1 MNIRVPGKLRLT
13 TRRDAEAS
21 KLSGEWT
28 SRCNGVDWG
37 GRQIRLLKVKT
48 GCRAQDL
55 FPAKSLGAGRQEKL
69 RVEVACLTVPQTDTG
84 RRGEKP
90 KVLE

>member
-21 KLSGEWT
+21 KLSGERK

-37 GRQIRLLKVKT
+37 GRQIRLLIAET
-48 GCRAQDL
+48 GCREQAL
-55 FPAKSLGAGRQEKL
+55 SLPRAWELAAKKSFVWK
-69 RVEVACLTVPQTDTG
+69 
-84 RRGEKP
+84 
-90 KVLE
+90 